1 MLGVL
6 MLRFFNNFFYVILVV
21 SFLSNAYVFSAEP
34 TKVSPDF
41 FEKEVQ
47 PILQA
52 HCFSC
57 HGAEKKVKGGLD
69 MSSREA
75 LLKGGDNGVVVSI
88 EKPDSSIMI
97 DAIRHGERK
106 MPPKGKLPSKQ
117 IETLEKWIKAGV
129 PYSAGKVIAKHHG
142 PPKVDAEAR
151 NFWSYKPVKN
161 PTIPKVQNQA
171 WVKNPIDAFILS
183 KLEQNELTPALPAE
197 KTALLRRLYFNV
209 IGLPPTFEEV
219 ESFLRDDSPDAYE
232 KRVDNLLNSR
242 HYGEHWARHW
252 LDLVRY
258 AETNSFERDGIKPNA
273 WKYRDYII
281 KSFNSDKPYNEFIK
295 EQLAGDELEKI
306 TRDSLVATA
315 YFRLGIWDDEP
326 ADRDLAYFDQLDDI
340 VSTTGQTFLGTTIGC
355 ARCHDH
361 KIDPFP
367 QKDYYRFMAFF
378 HGINSYGNGPASQ
391 RVVDGDLQDLKGVIN
406 PGRKPDIK
414 KLQELEIKAQEHER
428 LSNDIN
434 RQIGR
439 IEDDFRAKLPGGQN
453 DDFKQDIHKPILF
466 EKHLGKLVTV
476 EEYKRWKDL
485 TAKREELKKTRP
497 LIRETSLAV
506 IEQGPKARETFIL
519 TRGMPAAKGDKVEPG
534 FPSVMVSENIP
545 ELKIPEQDPTAR
557 SSGRRKVVADW
568 IASDSNPLT
577 ARVMANR
584 LWQFQFGRGI
594 VRSSSN
600 FGYMGTPPTHPE
612 LLDYLATQLVAN
624 GWKLKPIQRM
634 ILTSNA
640 FKMGSQVS
648 PQAAMKDP
656 ENDLLSHFDLRRL
669 TAEELRDS
677 ILGISGNLN
686 LKKVD
691 GPSIYPVIPRE
702 VLAGQSVPGSGWG
715 KSTPEEAASRSVFV
729 FVKRSLAL
737 PILQVFDA
745 PDPDSPCA
753 SRFTTTQPAQALALI
768 NSEFAGEQAKIL
780 AADVAKKS
788 SASPADKV
796 SEILRRTLQRQ
807 PKPDEIER
815 GTTFVK
821 DSMNKDSLNE
831 EDAIRRFCLIAF
843 SLNEFIFLN

>member
-1 MLGVL
+1 MA
-6 MLRFFNNFFYVILVV
+6 RFLHNCLYLAPLITYIFSTI
-21 SFLSNAYVFSAEP
+21 SFAAEP
-34 TKVSPDF
+34 AKLSADF

-57 HGAEKKVKGGLD
+57 HGAEKKVKGGLN

-75 LLKGGDNGVVVSI
+75 LLKGSDNGAVVSL
-88 EKPDSSIMI
+88 EKPDTSMMI
-97 DAIRHGERK
+97 DAIRHGELK
-106 MPPKGKLPSKQ
+106 MPPKGKLPLSQ
-117 IETLEKWIKAGV
+117 IEILEKWIKAGV
-129 PYSAGKVIAKHHG
+129 PYSLGKVVAKQHG
-142 PPKVDAEAR
+142 PPKVDENAR
-151 NFWSYKPVKN
+151 NFWSYKAVKN
-161 PTIPKVQNQA
+161 PTIPKVKDQA

-183 KLEQNELTPALPAE
+183 KLEQNKLTPALPAE
-197 KTALLRRLYFNV
+197 KTALLRRLYFNL
-209 IGLPPTFEEV
+209 IGLPPSIEET
-219 ESFLRDDSPDAYE
+219 ESFLKDTSPDAYE
-232 KRVDNLLNSR
+232 KRVDLLLNSR
-242 HYGEHWARHW
+242 HYGENWARHW

-258 AETNSFERDGIKPNA
+258 AETNSFERDGAKPNA
-273 WKYRDYII
+273 FKYRDYVIQ
-281 KSFNSDKPYNEFIK
+281 SFNSDKPYNQFIK
-295 EQLAGDELEKI
+295 EQLAGDEIEKVS
-306 TRDSLVATA
+306 RDSLVATA
-315 YFRLGIWDDEP
+315 YYRLGIWDDEP
-326 ADRDLAYFDQLDDI
+326 ADRELAYFDQLDDI

-378 HGINSYGNGPASQ
+378 HGVNGYSNGPASQ
-391 RVVDGDLQDLKGVIN
+391 RVVDGDIQDLKGIVGT
-406 PGRKPDIK
+406 GRKPDIK
-414 KLQELEIKAQEHER
+414 KLQELEIKAKEHER
-428 LSNDIN
+428 DANDVN
-434 RQIGR
+434 RHIGR

-466 EKHLGKLVTV
+466 EKHLGKLVTA

-485 TAKREELKKTRP
+485 ITKREELKKTRP

-506 IEQGPKARETFIL
+506 TEQGPKARETFIL

-534 FPSVMVSENIP
+534 FPTVMISNNSP
-545 ELKIPEQDPTAR
+545 EPKIPDQDAKAL
-557 SSGRRKVVADW
+557 SSGRRVILADW
-568 IASDSNPLT
+568 IANDENPLT

-612 LLDYLATQLVAN
+612 LLDYLASQLVAN
-624 GWKLKPIQRM
+624 GWKIKPLQRM

-640 FKMGSQVS
+640 FKMGTQVS
-648 PQAAMKDP
+648 PQAMMKDP

-691 GPSIYPVIPRE
+691 GPSIYPTIPRE

-729 FVKRSLAL
+729 FIKRSLAL

-745 PDPDSPCA
+745 PDPDSPCP

-768 NSEFAGEQAKIL
+768 NSEFASEQAKVL

-788 SASPADKV
+788 PSDKV
-796 SEILRRTLQRQ
+796 HEVLRRTLQRQ
-807 PKPDEIER
+807 PKQDEIDR
-815 GTTFVK
+815 GTTFIK
-821 DSMNKDSLNE
+821 DSMNKDSLSE
-831 EDAIRRFCLIAF
+831 EDALRRFCLIAF

>member
-1 MLGVL
+1 
-6 MLRFFNNFFYVILVV
+6 
-21 SFLSNAYVFSAEP
+21 
-34 TKVSPDF
+34 
-41 FEKEVQ
+41 
-47 PILQA
+47 
-52 HCFSC
+52 
-57 HGAEKKVKGGLD
+57 

-75 LLKGGDNGVVVSI
+75 LLKGSDNGAVVSL
-88 EKPDSSIMI
+88 EKPDTSMMI
-97 DAIRHGERK
+97 DAIRHGELK
-106 MPPKGKLPSKQ
+106 MPPKGKLPLSQ
-117 IETLEKWIKAGV
+117 IEILEKWIKAGV
-129 PYSAGKVIAKHHG
+129 PYSLGKVVAKQHG
-142 PPKVDAEAR
+142 PPKVDENAR
-151 NFWSYKPVKN
+151 NFWSYKAVKN
-161 PTIPKVQNQA
+161 PTIPKVKDQA

-183 KLEQNELTPALPAE
+183 KLEQNQLTPALPAE
-197 KTALLRRLYFNV
+197 KTALLRRLYFNL
-209 IGLPPTFEEV
+209 IGLPPSIEET
-219 ESFLRDDSPDAYE
+219 ESFLKDTSPDAYE
-232 KRVDNLLNSR
+232 KRVDLLLNSR
-242 HYGEHWARHW
+242 HYGENWARHW

-258 AETNSFERDGIKPNA
+258 AETNSFERDGAKPNA
-273 WKYRDYII
+273 FKYRDYVIQ
-281 KSFNSDKPYNEFIK
+281 SFNSDKPYNQFIK
-295 EQLAGDELEKI
+295 EQLAGDEIEKVS
-306 TRDSLVATA
+306 RDSLVATA
-315 YFRLGIWDDEP
+315 YYRLGIWDDEP
-326 ADRDLAYFDQLDDI
+326 ADRELAYFDQLDDI

-378 HGINSYGNGPASQ
+378 HGVNGYSNGPASQ
-391 RVVDGDLQDLKGVIN
+391 RVVDGDIQDLKGIVGT
-406 PGRKPDIK
+406 GRKPDIK
-414 KLQELEIKAQEHER
+414 KLQELEIKAKEHER
-428 LSNDIN
+428 DANDVN
-434 RQIGR
+434 RHIGR

-466 EKHLGKLVTV
+466 EKHLGKLVTA

-485 TAKREELKKTRP
+485 ITKREELKKTRP

-506 IEQGPKARETFIL
+506 TEQGPKARETFIL

-534 FPSVMVSENIP
+534 FPTVMISNNSP
-545 ELKIPEQDPTAR
+545 EPKIPDQDAKAL
-557 SSGRRKVVADW
+557 SSGRRVILADW
-568 IASDSNPLT
+568 IANDENPLT

-612 LLDYLATQLVAN
+612 LLDYLASQLVAN
-624 GWKLKPIQRM
+624 GWKIKPLQRM

-640 FKMGSQVS
+640 FKMGTQVS
-648 PQAAMKDP
+648 PQAMMKDP

-691 GPSIYPVIPRE
+691 GPSIYPTIPRE

-729 FVKRSLAL
+729 FIKRSLAL

-745 PDPDSPCA
+745 PDPDSPCP

-768 NSEFAGEQAKIL
+768 NSEFASEQAKVL

-788 SASPADKV
+788 PSDKV
-796 SEILRRTLQRQ
+796 HEVLRRTLQRQ
-807 PKPDEIER
+807 PKQDEIDR
-815 GTTFVK
+815 GTTFIK
-821 DSMNKDSLNE
+821 DSMNKDSLSE
-831 EDAIRRFCLIAF
+831 EDALRRFCLIAF

>member
-1 MLGVL
+1 MA
-6 MLRFFNNFFYVILVV
+6 RFLHNCLYLAPLITYIFSTI
-21 SFLSNAYVFSAEP
+21 SFAAEP
-34 TKVSPDF
+34 AKTSADF

-57 HGAEKKVKGGLD
+57 HGAEKKVKGGLN

-75 LLKGGDNGVVVSI
+75 LLKGSDNGAVVSL
-88 EKPDSSIMI
+88 EKPDTSMMI
-97 DAIRHGERK
+97 DAIRHGELK
-106 MPPKGKLPSKQ
+106 MPPKGKLPLSQ
-117 IETLEKWIKAGV
+117 IEILEKWIKAGV
-129 PYSAGKVIAKHHG
+129 PYSLGKVVAKQHG
-142 PPKVDAEAR
+142 PPKVDENAR
-151 NFWSYKPVKN
+151 NFWSYKAVKN
-161 PTIPKVQNQA
+161 PTIPKVKDQA

-183 KLEQNELTPALPAE
+183 KLEQNQLTPALPAE
-197 KTALLRRLYFNV
+197 KTALLRRLYFNL
-209 IGLPPTFEEV
+209 IGLPPSIEET
-219 ESFLRDDSPDAYE
+219 ESFLKDTSPDAYE
-232 KRVDNLLNSR
+232 KRVDLLLNSR
-242 HYGEHWARHW
+242 HYGENWARHW

-258 AETNSFERDGIKPNA
+258 AETNSFERDGAKPNA
-273 WKYRDYII
+273 FKYRDYVIQ
-281 KSFNSDKPYNEFIK
+281 SFNSDKPYNQFIK
-295 EQLAGDELEKI
+295 EQLAGDEIEKVS
-306 TRDSLVATA
+306 RDSLVATA
-315 YFRLGIWDDEP
+315 YYRLGIWDDEP
-326 ADRDLAYFDQLDDI
+326 ADRELAYFDQLDDI

-378 HGINSYGNGPASQ
+378 HGVNGYSNGPASQ
-391 RVVDGDLQDLKGVIN
+391 RVVDGDIQDLKGIVGT
-406 PGRKPDIK
+406 GRKPDIK
-414 KLQELEIKAQEHER
+414 KLQELEIKAKEHER
-428 LSNDIN
+428 DANDVN
-434 RQIGR
+434 RHIGR

-466 EKHLGKLVTV
+466 EKHLGKLVTA

-485 TAKREELKKTRP
+485 ITKREELKKTRP

-506 IEQGPKARETFIL
+506 TEQGPKARETFIL

-534 FPSVMVSENIP
+534 FPTVMISNNSP
-545 ELKIPEQDPTAR
+545 EPKIPDQDAKAL
-557 SSGRRKVVADW
+557 SSGRRVILADW
-568 IASDSNPLT
+568 IANDENPLT

-612 LLDYLATQLVAN
+612 LLDYLASQLVAN
-624 GWKLKPIQRM
+624 GWKIKPLQRM

-640 FKMGSQVS
+640 FKMGTQVS
-648 PQAAMKDP
+648 PQAMMKDP

-691 GPSIYPVIPRE
+691 GPSIYPTIPRE

-729 FVKRSLAL
+729 FIKRSLAL

-745 PDPDSPCA
+745 PDPDSPCP

-768 NSEFAGEQAKIL
+768 NSEFASEQAKVL

-788 SASPADKV
+788 PSDKV
-796 SEILRRTLQRQ
+796 HEVLRRTLQRQ
-807 PKPDEIER
+807 PKQDEIDR
-815 GTTFVK
+815 GTTFIK
-821 DSMNKDSLNE
+821 DSMNKDSLSE
-831 EDAIRRFCLIAF
+831 EDALRRFCLIAF

>member
-1 MLGVL
+1 MA
-6 MLRFFNNFFYVILVV
+6 RFLHNSLYLAPLITCIFSTI
-21 SFLSNAYVFSAEP
+21 SFAAEP
-34 TKVSPDF
+34 AKPAADF

-57 HGAEKKVKGGLD
+57 HGAEKKVKGGLN

-75 LLKGGDNGVVVSI
+75 LLKGSDNGAVVSL
-88 EKPDSSIMI
+88 EKPDTSMMI
-97 DAIRHGERK
+97 DAIRHGELK
-106 MPPKGKLPSKQ
+106 MPPKGKLPLSQ
-117 IETLEKWIKAGV
+117 IEILEKWIKAGV
-129 PYSAGKVIAKHHG
+129 PYSAGKVVAKQHG

-151 NFWSYKPVKN
+151 NFWSYKAVKN
-161 PTIPKVQNQA
+161 PTIPKVKDQA

-183 KLEQNELTPALPAE
+183 KLEQNQLTPALPAE
-197 KTALLRRLYFNV
+197 KTALLRRLYFNL
-209 IGLPPTFEEV
+209 IGLPPSIEET
-219 ESFLRDDSPDAYE
+219 ESFLKDTSPDAYE
-232 KRVDNLLNSR
+232 KRVDLLLNSR
-242 HYGEHWARHW
+242 HYGENWARHW

-258 AETNSFERDGIKPNA
+258 AETNSFERDGAKPNA
-273 WKYRDYII
+273 WKYRDYVIQ
-281 KSFNSDKPYNEFIK
+281 SFNSDKPYNQFIK
-295 EQLAGDELEKI
+295 EQLAGDEIEKVS
-306 TRDSLVATA
+306 RDSLVATA
-315 YFRLGIWDDEP
+315 YYRLGIWDDEP
-326 ADRDLAYFDQLDDI
+326 ADRELAYFDQLDDI

-378 HGINSYGNGPASQ
+378 HGVNGYSNGPASQ
-391 RVVDGDLQDLKGVIN
+391 RVVDGDIQDLKGIVGT
-406 PGRKPDIK
+406 GRKPDIK
-414 KLQELEIKAQEHER
+414 KLQELEIKAKEHER
-428 LSNDIN
+428 DANDVN

-466 EKHLGKLVTV
+466 EKHLGKLVTA

-485 TAKREELKKTRP
+485 IAKREELKKMRP

-506 IEQGPKARETFIL
+506 TEQGPKARETFIL

-534 FPSVMVSENIP
+534 FPTVMITNNSP
-545 ELKIPEQDPTAR
+545 EPKIPDQDAKAL
-557 SSGRRKVVADW
+557 SSGRRVILADW
-568 IASDSNPLT
+568 IASDANPLT

-584 LWQFQFGRGI
+584 IWQFQFGRGI

-612 LLDYLATQLVAN
+612 LLDYLASQLVAN
-624 GWKLKPIQRM
+624 GWKIKPLQRL

-648 PQAAMKDP
+648 PQAMMKDP

-677 ILGISGNLN
+677 ILGVSGNLN

-691 GPSIYPVIPRE
+691 GPSVYPVIPRE

-729 FVKRSLAL
+729 FIKRSLAL

-745 PDPDSPCA
+745 PDPDSPCP

-768 NSEFAGEQAKIL
+768 NSEFASEQAKVL

-788 SASPADKV
+788 PSSPSAKV
-796 SEILRRTLQRQ
+796 QEILRRTLQRQ
-807 PKPDEIER
+807 PKQDEIDR
-815 GTTFVK
+815 GTTFIK
-821 DSMNKDSLNE
+821 DSMNKDSLSE
-831 EDAIRRFCLIAF
+831 EDAFRRFCLIAF

>member
-1 MLGVL
+1 MA
-6 MLRFFNNFFYVILVV
+6 RFLHNCLFLAPLIACI
-21 SFLSNAYVFSAEP
+21 LSNISLAAEP
-34 TKVSPDF
+34 AKPSADL
-41 FEKEVQ
+41 FEKEVL

-75 LLKGGDNGVVVSI
+75 LLKGSDNGAVVSL
-88 EKPDSSIMI
+88 EKPDTSMMI
-97 DAIRHGERK
+97 DAIRHGELK
-106 MPPKGKLPSKQ
+106 MPPKGKLPLSQ
-117 IETLEKWIKAGV
+117 IEILEKWIKSGV
-129 PYSAGKVIAKHHG
+129 PYSGGKAVAKQHG
-142 PPKVDAEAR
+142 PPKVDEEAR
-151 NFWSYKPVKN
+151 NFWSYKAVKN
-161 PTIPKVQNQA
+161 PTIPKVKNQA

-183 KLEQNELTPALPAE
+183 KLEQNQLTPALPAE
-197 KTALLRRLYFNV
+197 KTALLRRLYFNL
-209 IGLPPTFEEV
+209 IGLPPSIEET
-219 ESFLRDDSPDAYE
+219 ESFLKDTSPDAYE
-232 KRVDNLLNSR
+232 KRVDHLLNSR
-242 HYGEHWARHW
+242 HYGENWARHW

-258 AETNSFERDGIKPNA
+258 AETNSFERDGTKPNA
-273 WKYRDYII
+273 WKYRDYVIQ
-281 KSFNSDKPYNEFIK
+281 SFNSDKPYNQFIK
-295 EQLAGDELEKI
+295 EQLAGDEIEKVS
-306 TRDSLVATA
+306 RDSLVATA
-315 YFRLGIWDDEP
+315 YYRLGIWDDEP
-326 ADRDLAYFDQLDDI
+326 ADRELAYFDQLDDI

-391 RVVDGDLQDLKGVIN
+391 RVVDGDTQDLKGVIST
-406 PGRKPDIK
+406 GRRPDLK
-414 KLQELEIKAQEHER
+414 KLQDLEIKAQEHER
-428 LSNDIN
+428 ASNDVN

-453 DDFKQDIHKPILF
+453 DDFKQDVHKPILF
-466 EKHLGKLVTV
+466 EKHLGKLVTA

-485 TAKREELKKTRP
+485 IAKREELQKTRP

-519 TRGMPAAKGDKVEPG
+519 TRGMPAAKGDKVQPG
-534 FPSVMVSENIP
+534 FPTVMITNNSP
-545 ELKIPEQDPTAR
+545 EPKIPDPEANAL
-557 SSGRRKVVADW
+557 SSGRRVVLADW
-568 IASDSNPLT
+568 IASDENPLT

-612 LLDYLATQLVAN
+612 LLDYLATQLIAN
-624 GWKLKPIQRM
+624 GWKLKPLQRM

-640 FKMGSQVS
+640 FKMGTQVS
-648 PQAAMKDP
+648 PQAMTKDP
-656 ENDLLSHFDLRRL
+656 ENDLFSHFDLRRL

-677 ILGISGNLN
+677 ILGVSGNLN

-691 GPSIYPVIPRE
+691 GPSVYPVIPRE

-729 FVKRSLAL
+729 FIKRSLAL

-768 NSEFAGEQAKIL
+768 NSEFASEQAKVL

-788 SASPADKV
+788 LSSPSAKV
-796 SEILRRTLQRQ
+796 HEVLRRTLQRQ
-807 PKPDEIER
+807 PKQDEIDR
-815 GTTFVK
+815 GTTFIK
-821 DSMNKDSLNE
+821 DSMNKDSLSE
-831 EDAIRRFCLIAF
+831 EDAFRRFCLIAF

>member
-1 MLGVL
+1 MA
-6 MLRFFNNFFYVILVV
+6 RFLHNCLYLAPLITYIFSTI
-21 SFLSNAYVFSAEP
+21 SFAAEP
-34 TKVSPDF
+34 AKLSADF

-57 HGAEKKVKGGLD
+57 HGAEKKVKGGLN

-75 LLKGGDNGVVVSI
+75 LLKGSDNGAVVSL
-88 EKPDSSIMI
+88 EKPDTSMMI
-97 DAIRHGERK
+97 DAIRHGELK
-106 MPPKGKLPSKQ
+106 MPPKGKLPLSQ
-117 IETLEKWIKAGV
+117 IEILEKWIKAGV
-129 PYSAGKVIAKHHG
+129 PYSLGKVVAKQHG
-142 PPKVDAEAR
+142 PPKVDENAR
-151 NFWSYKPVKN
+151 NFWSYKAVKN
-161 PTIPKVQNQA
+161 PTIPKVKDQA

-183 KLEQNELTPALPAE
+183 KLEQNQLTPALPAE
-197 KTALLRRLYFNV
+197 KTALLRRLYFNL
-209 IGLPPTFEEV
+209 IGLPPSIEET
-219 ESFLRDDSPDAYE
+219 ESFLKDTSPDAYE
-232 KRVDNLLNSR
+232 KRVDLLLNSR
-242 HYGEHWARHW
+242 HYGENWARHW

-258 AETNSFERDGIKPNA
+258 AETNSFERDGAKPNA
-273 WKYRDYII
+273 FKYRDYVIQ
-281 KSFNSDKPYNEFIK
+281 SFNSDKPYNQFIK
-295 EQLAGDELEKI
+295 EQLAGDEIEKVS
-306 TRDSLVATA
+306 RDSLVATA
-315 YFRLGIWDDEP
+315 YYRLGIWDDEP
-326 ADRDLAYFDQLDDI
+326 ADRELAYFDQLDDI

-378 HGINSYGNGPASQ
+378 HGVNGYSNGPASQ
-391 RVVDGDLQDLKGVIN
+391 RVVDGDIQDLKGIVGT
-406 PGRKPDIK
+406 GRKPDIK
-414 KLQELEIKAQEHER
+414 KLQELEIKAKEHER
-428 LSNDIN
+428 DANDVN
-434 RQIGR
+434 RHIGR

-466 EKHLGKLVTV
+466 EKHLGKLVTA

-485 TAKREELKKTRP
+485 ITKREELKKTRP

-506 IEQGPKARETFIL
+506 TEQGPKARETFIL

-534 FPSVMVSENIP
+534 FPTVMISNNSP
-545 ELKIPEQDPTAR
+545 EPKIPDQDAKAL
-557 SSGRRKVVADW
+557 SSGRRVILADW
-568 IASDSNPLT
+568 IANDENPLT

-612 LLDYLATQLVAN
+612 LLDYLASQLVAN
-624 GWKLKPIQRM
+624 GWKIKPLQRM

-640 FKMGSQVS
+640 FKMGTQVS
-648 PQAAMKDP
+648 PQAMMKDP

-691 GPSIYPVIPRE
+691 GPSIYPTIPRE

-729 FVKRSLAL
+729 FIKRSLAL

-745 PDPDSPCA
+745 PDPDSPCP

-768 NSEFAGEQAKIL
+768 NSEFASEQAKVL

-788 SASPADKV
+788 PSDKV
-796 SEILRRTLQRQ
+796 HEVLRRTLQRQ
-807 PKPDEIER
+807 PKQDEIDR
-815 GTTFVK
+815 GTTFIK
-821 DSMNKDSLNE
+821 DSMNKDSLSE
-831 EDAIRRFCLIAF
+831 EDALRRFCLIAF